1 MSGTWQYHLKFKT
14 IDNQVHTVRGSV
26 NI

>member
-14 IDNQVHTVRGSV
+14 SDKKIHTLRGSV